1 MILYPAEW
9 KAHKQAVFVALAQ
22 ADGGGRRLWT
32 IPWARRDH
40 PETTARVALCLSRAK
55 RQPQGVGRWLK
66 SHLIRLQYNGARR
79 LFAANP
85 GAVAVA
91 WNGLGGSRQAFLLA
105 ARDAGCGTLACE
117 LAPVPDRITIDPLGV
132 NAESSAMTVDLSGQ
146 PEGEGWRAMGQ
157 GLTARPSRRADV
169 GQAHGTPNGLYLFC
183 PLQVPS
189 DSQVNLF
196 AGWTGGM
203 AGFVQ
208 ALTRAAP
215 HLPTGWHLRLK
226 EHPSARDPL
235 AAALAPLLATGRV
248 ILDNETDSFTQLAG
262 SQAVVT
268 LNSSMGL
275 QAFFFDKPVITL
287 GRAFFARPGLVTLAP
302 DQASLVAAFASPQTL
317 TFDPRTRARLMN
329 WLDQSYY
336 PRLTDAAAI
345 AEKLRS
351 ARNLA
356 GTWPQPLPPPPP
368 LR

>member
-1 MILYPAEW
+1 MIIYPSEW
-9 KAHKQAVFVALAQ
+9 NARKQAVFDAIAK

-32 IPWARRDH
+32 IPWSRRDY
-40 PETTARVALCLSRAK
+40 PETSARVALCLSRAK
-55 RQPQGVGRWLK
+55 RQPQGMGRWLK

-117 LAPVPDRITIDPLGV
+117 LAPIPGRVTIDPIGV
-132 NAESSAMTVDLSGQ
+132 NAESTAMTVDLTGQ
-146 PEGEGWRAMGQ
+146 PDGEGWRAMGQ

-169 GQAHGTPNGLYLFC
+169 GQAQGAPKGLYLFC

-189 DSQVNLF
+189 DSQVTLF

-203 AGFVQ
+203 AGFLH
-208 ALTRAAP
+208 ALALAAP
-215 HLPTGWHLRLK
+215 HLPPGWHLRLK

-235 AAALAPLLATGRV
+235 TAALVPLIATGRV
-248 ILDNETDSFTQLAG
+248 ILDNATDSFTQLAG

-287 GRAFFARPGLVTLAP
+287 GRAFFARAGLVTLAP
-302 DQASLVAAFASPQTL
+302 DQPSLNTAFTNAQTL
-317 TFDPRTRARLMN
+317 TFTPQTRARLMN

-336 PRLTDAAAI
+336 PRLTDASAMT
-345 AEKLRS
+345 EKLAL

-356 GTWPQPLPPPPP
+356 ATRSAPLPPPPP